1 MTFYRETP
9 CEHGGMSPHVF
20 EFYIQDRGL
29 ETALA
34 ECPGGSRGVVTID
47 YEAAIE
53 GLIGAFDIPPIS
65 AKIFAHY
72 CVNSALGITED
83 E

>member
-9 CEHGGMSPHVF
+9 CEHGGMSPHIF
-20 EFYIQDRGL
+20 EFYTQDRGL

-34 ECPGGSRGVVTID
+34 ECPGGSREVVTID
-47 YEAAIE
+47 WEAATQANR
-53 GLIGAFDIPPIS
+53 GRPDYTRDI
-65 AKIFAHY
+65 
-72 CVNSALGITED
+72 VNAALGITED